1 MHTTEAWVTMN
12 GDLGAELRK
21 ARQARGLSLRAVAAA
36 VGISPSLLSQVE
48 TGKTHP
54 SVSTLYAVVTYLG
67 VSIDE
72 LVGNE
77 RPPAQAVPVE
87 SGGVAYPSQRVS
99 PVQLAADAPRI
110 EMENGVT
117 WERLAVG
124 GFGLV
129 DPLITTYEPGGSSS
143 VEGQLMRHTGIEY
156 GYIIEGELTLKL
168 DFDSYL
174 LKAGDS
180 LCFDSTRPHLY
191 INHTSSRT
199 RGLWIV
205 LGRHEKLAGEVH
217 TSLQG
222 SPSDGARPMR
232 SAVDVLSAF
241 RED

>member
-1 MHTTEAWVTMN
+1 MK

-21 ARQARGLSLRAVAAA
+21 VRVGKKLSLRAVAAA

-54 SVSTLYAVVTYLG
+54 SVSTLYAIVTYLG

-77 RPPAQAVPVE
+77 PAVVTAPPAAPGLPPRLV
-87 SGGVAYPSQRVS
+87 QRVS
-99 PVQLAADAPRI
+99 PVQASEDAPTI
-110 EMENGVT
+110 VMENGVT

-124 GFGLV
+124 GFGIV

-143 VEGQLMRHTGIEY
+143 IEGQLMRHAGIEY

-168 DFDSYL
+168 DFDTFI

-180 LCFDSTRPHLY
+180 LSFDSTRPHLY
-191 INHTSSRT
+191 INHTAETT
-199 RGLWIV
+199 RGLWFVI
-205 LGRHEKLAGEVH
+205 GRFDTGDGSDLLSEHGLQLAG
-217 TSLQG
+217 
-222 SPSDGARPMR
+222 DRPMK
-232 SAVDVLSAF
+232 SAVDVLAAF
-241 RED
+241 RDPQG